1 MELVNKKYIKIDR
14 FDIFGEQLKATE
26 QNDKQKSIYFGKLI
40 RSLLDYEKEEKKFI
54 KSIYI
59 NNESNFVKKHVNFD
73 EVIIKRQTI
82 INAILLLMIKN
93 ETDIALKLKTFLH
106 KDKIFI
112 SELGDMLHYVLDH
125 NVDINEYF
133 NGEQAKIIYNEQT
146 NSFEKGYIYSNEE
159 LKKHLTNCIND
170 ITNKNKKSKKKI
182 I

>member
-1 MELVNKKYIKIDR
+1 MELINREYIKIDR

-26 QNDKQKSIYFGKLI
+26 QNDKQKSIYFSKLI
-40 RSLLDYEKEEKKFI
+40 RLLFDYEKEEKKFI

-59 NNESNFVKKHVNFD
+59 NNESNFVKKHVNFE

-93 ETDIALKLKTFLH
+93 ETYIALKLKTFLH

-125 NVDINEYF
+125 NVDINECF

-146 NSFEKGYIYSNEE
+146 NNFEKGYIYNNE
-159 LKKHLTNCIND
+159 
-170 ITNKNKKSKKKI
+170 
-182 I
+182 